1 MSRYAAKYAY
11 CVILRSKIPRKSPEF
26 HAMAVPI
33 KTAQGTWRIQ
43 IDIAGVRKSK
53 TLPTRREVVVWALSR
68 ENEIREG
75 GRTTKT
81 VADALKKYS
90 EEVSEHHR
98 GWAKEQIRLAA
109 FVKQDKFPAKMRLAD
124 LKPSHIAEWR
134 DARLA
139 VNARGSVLRDLGLLS
154 AVMEAARREWQWI
167 TVNPVRDVRKPAE
180 PDHRNRLITGPEIR
194 LMLRQLGHTRGS
206 VRTVSQAVAM
216 AFLLALSTGMRAGE
230 IAGLT
235 WTNVSASFV
244 TLPMTKNGTLRNVPL
259 SPVGRR
265 LIERM
270 RGWDDTLVFGLGSQ
284 TLDALFRK
292 ARVRAGLA
300 GFTFH
305 DSRHVAATRIGKSG
319 RWSLPEMCLAFGW
332 KNPKMAM
339 TYINI
344 SASDLAKKLV

>member
-1 MSRYAAKYAY
+1 
-11 CVILRSKIPRKSPEF
+11 
-26 HAMAVPI
+26 MATPI

-43 IDIAGVRKSK
+43 IEIAGVRESK
-53 TLPTRREVVVWALSR
+53 TLPTRREVVAWAISR
-68 ENEIREG
+68 ENEIRQG
-75 GRTTKT
+75 TGSTKT

-109 FVKQDKFPAKMRLAD
+109 FPKQEKFPAHRRLCD
-124 LKPSHIAEWR
+124 LRPSDVAEWR
-134 DARLA
+134 DARLK

-167 TVNPVRDVRKPAE
+167 AVNPVRDVRKPAE
-180 PDHRNRLITGPEIR
+180 PDHRDRLITGPEVR
-194 LMLRQLGHTRGS
+194 RMLRQLGYGRGP
-206 VRTVSQAVAM
+206 VRSVSQAVAM

-230 IAGLT
+230 ISGLT
-235 WTNVSASFV
+235 WANVSSSFV

-270 RGWDDTLVFGLGSQ
+270 HGWDDIVVFGLSSQ

-292 ARVRAGLA
+292 ARGRAGLS

-319 RWSLPEMCLAFGW
+319 RWSLPEMCIAFGW

-344 SASDLAKKLV
+344 SASDLAKKLA